1 MTIVFAKEKVLSA
14 IREGV
19 KLFGD
24 LEDWEGPEWE
34 AARKATRDITWEFT
48 TWAELFKMVSDDQP
62 VNGFLLV

>member
-1 MTIVFAKEKVLSA
+1 MTIVFAKTQVLSA

-24 LEDWEGPEWE
+24 LEDREGPEWE
-34 AARKATRDITWEFT
+34 EARKATRDITWEFT
-48 TWAELFKMVSDDQP
+48 TWADLFRLVSDDQP